1 MNELTAEELVRLLLG
16 HISPNSPPQDLYF
29 CLASLAH
36 DNGYVSNLNLAYEL
50 IEPLV
55 PGVRSITTQM
65 LNRAMQEGTAWKIEL
80 FGSDD
85 EWIRGSSFHDPQL
98 PGEDQLARARR
109 AFVKDSKNALKTLS
123 PREFEF
129 ACASVLKL
137 LGCEDPH
144 TTRHSADGGIDFYGR
159 LELKGRLDS
168 SFPYGG
174 LDTRGR
180 VWLIGQA
187 KHYPNSELAPAVLR
201 EMVGTVELARTG
213 SALQEWPGLDLRP
226 FDASLIL
233 IFTTGELGP
242 GARALLDKSGV
253 LSMNGDQLATF
264 LCDAGIGIDD
274 STGSFDLTS
283 FRQELLGS
291 RDN

>member
-1 MNELTAEELVRLLLG
+1 MNELTAEELFQLLLG
-16 HISPNSPPQDLYF
+16 HIRPTSPPQDLHV
-29 CLASLAH
+29 CLATLAH
-36 DNGYVSNLNLAYEL
+36 DNGYVSSLNLAHEL

-65 LNRAMQEGTAWKIEL
+65 LNRAVLEGTVWNIEL

-98 PGEDQLARARR
+98 PDEDQVARARR
-109 AFVKDSKNALKTLS
+109 VFVEDAKNALRAFR

-137 LGCEDPH
+137 LGCQDPH

-168 SFPYGG
+168 PFPYGG

-187 KHYPNSELAPAVLR
+187 KHCPNSELVPAVLR
-201 EMVGTVELARTG
+201 EMIGTVELARTG

-233 IFTTGELGP
+233 IFTTGEFGP
-242 GARALLDKSGV
+242 GAQALLGKSGV

-274 STGSFDLTS
+274 KAGSFDLAS

-291 RDN
+291 